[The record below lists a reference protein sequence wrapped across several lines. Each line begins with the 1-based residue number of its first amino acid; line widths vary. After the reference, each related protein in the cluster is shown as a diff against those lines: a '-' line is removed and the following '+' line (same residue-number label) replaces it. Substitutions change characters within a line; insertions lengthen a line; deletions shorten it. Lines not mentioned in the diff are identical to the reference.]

1 MQCSVTLLLCTTL
14 CSTNGWQPLS
24 TRRTGIIRYAE
35 DAASLQQAADA
46 LRAEVASLE
55 ATLPRPTMPPPPSTV
70 TELPGSTWRF
80 ACRLDDGKSFDFV
93 ATMEREMN
101 EDYLKDDA
109 NRYREAG
116 PLALLEASPSIR
128 KAFGWLAEDDGPP
141 SEKLLDGVATRVSQ
155 LDLASTAAPPPRN
168 DAPKGEFARITISM
182 KEGVLADTDGD
193 LMYLQARVKR
203 GTGSV
208 GLDEGTLTVKRQRPG
223 TRFLFVEYPSL
234 VADLKIVG
242 SFSATPASPRD

>member
-24 TRRTGIIRYAE
+24 TQRTGIIRYAE

-93 ATMEREMN
+93 ATMERETN

-116 PLALLEASPSIR
+116 PLALLETGPSIR
-128 KAFGWLAEDDGPP
+128 KAFGWLAKDDGPP
-141 SEKLLDGVATRVSQ
+141 EEKLLDGEATPVSQ

-168 DAPKGEFARITISM
+168 DAPQGGIR
-182 KEGVLADTDGD
+182 AD
-193 LMYLQARVKR
+193 YN
-203 GTGSV
+203 
-208 GLDEGTLTVKRQRPG
+208 
-223 TRFLFVEYPSL
+223 
-234 VADLKIVG
+234 
-242 SFSATPASPRD
+242 

>member
-1 MQCSVTLLLCTTL
+1 MQCTVLTLLV
-14 CSTNGWQPLS
+14 CSTNGWQLRTRTNRWQLR
-24 TRRTGIIRYAE
+24 TRRARIIRYAE

-46 LRAEVASLE
+46 LRAEAASLE
-55 ATLPRPTMPPPPSTV
+55 ATLPRTTTPPPAVV

-93 ATMEREMN
+93 ATLERETN
-101 EDYLKDDA
+101 PDYLADDA

-116 PLALLEASPSIR
+116 PLKLVEPGPSIR
-128 KAFGWLAEDDGPP
+128 RAYGWLAEDDGPP
-141 SEKLLDGVATRVSQ
+141 
-155 LDLASTAAPPPRN
+155 
-168 DAPKGEFARITISM
+168 KGEFTRITVSM
-182 KEGVLADTDGD
+182 RDGMLASTDGD

-203 GTGSV
+203 GGASV
-208 GLDEGTLTVKRQRPG
+208 TLDEGTLTVKRQRPG

-242 SFSATPASPRD
+242 SFSATPSSSPD